1 VTFNSELQQL
11 EGVWNGIEHVVDDVI
26 YDGSGRLVFQAVF
39 DGRFLLC
46 DYMQTALERPTAFAH
61 GVFRRD
67 DRTHA
72 LAVTWFRSHAATRS
86 QQTDAAAEGDA
97 LVFFETVDGHT
108 TRTKYSVVMDR
119 LSVFTERAIVDDEW
133 TRIFEGSYRRR

>member
-11 EGVWNGIEHVVDDVI
+11 EGVWNGIEHVVDDDI
-26 YDGSGRLVFQAVF
+26 HDASARLVFQAVF

-46 DYMQTALERPTAFAH
+46 DYMQTAVERPTAFAH

-67 DRTHA
+67 DRTAA
-72 LAVTWFRSHAATRS
+72 LTVTWFRSQAATPS
-86 QQTDAAAEGDA
+86 QQTDAIAEDGA
-97 LVFFETVDGHT
+97 LTFFETVDGRT
-108 TRTKYSVVMDR
+108 TRTKYSVVRDR
-119 LSVFTERAIVDDEW
+119 LSVFTERAIPDDEW